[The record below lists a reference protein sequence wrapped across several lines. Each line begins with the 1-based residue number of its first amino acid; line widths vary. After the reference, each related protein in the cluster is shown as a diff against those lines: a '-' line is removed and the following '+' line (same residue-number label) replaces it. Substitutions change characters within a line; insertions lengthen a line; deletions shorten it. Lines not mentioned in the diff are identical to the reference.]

1 MSRRRL
7 SRQQA
12 GSYSPPDVI
21 GQQRQVQ
28 TEREPLGRAQEHHA
42 EEEMDEV
49 LRENQL
55 HGAEATERKVRAVK
69 RQLPGLISVTL

>member
-1 MSRRRL
+1 MAAAAEPTTGR
-7 SRQQA
+7 
-12 GSYSPPDVI
+12 GVCSPPDVI

-28 TEREPLGRAQEHHA
+28 AEREPLGRAQEHHA

-55 HGAEATERKVRAVK
+55 RGAEAKKERSQPRTSKFLTAWM
-69 RQLPGLISVTL
+69 G